1 MRVTSIGHAG
11 LHIQTDAGTILCD
24 PWFTPAYFCSWYP
37 FPANDGL
44 DLAALG
50 SSEYLYVSHLHR
62 DHFDPEWL
70 ARWMNKDATVL
81 LPDYGV
87 PDLKDALADL
97 GFHRFLQ
104 TRNGE
109 PFEHDGL
116 TMMIVAMTA
125 PNDGP
130 LGDSC
135 LAVDDGTAAVL
146 NQNDGRPTDLEA
158 LVQFGAYD
166 AHFLQ
171 YSGAI
176 WFPLVY
182 DLPDRVKQGLGE
194 RKRINGM
201 ERARRYAE
209 AVGARWIVP
218 NAGPPAFLDDD
229 LFALNDLGQ
238 RGSIFPDQTV
248 FLDYVTSMGTT
259 NALFLTT
266 GSTIEVQRD
275 VDEPKVTHRDD
286 GPGSPDGVQR
296 SPVDPYVEK
305 AAYLREYAERT
316 RPERERRKAGW
327 ANGTAPLLP
336 QLQEWWEPLMQ
347 LMPTLCGRLGDRVL
361 LETEREAVI
370 IDFIDQRVVAYAGQ
384 EHRYR
389 ITVEDRL
396 VRMCVEQRL
405 PDWVNELFLSCRFRA
420 SRTGPYNEHVYTW
433 FKSLSPEHARYVE
446 DWLTSDRESQEM
458 WRFGDHL
465 VQRYCPHLGADL
477 ARFGEVDGGTLTC
490 QLHGWQFDLESGQCL
505 TSDDAVLR
513 SKRIAHRDPED
524 VGARVGRWRE

>member
-11 LHIQTDAGTILCD
+11 LHIQTQAGNIVCD
-24 PWFTPAYFCSWYP
+24 PWFNPAYFCSWYP

-44 DLAALG
+44 DMELLG
-50 SSEYLYVSHLHR
+50 SSEYLYVSHLHH

-70 ARWMNKDATVL
+70 TRWMNKDATVL

-87 PDLKDALADL
+87 TDLRDALTSL

-104 TRNGE
+104 TSNAE

-182 DLPDRVKQGLGE
+182 DLPDAVKEGLGE
-194 RKRINGM
+194 RKRTNGM
-201 ERARRYAE
+201 ERARRFAE
-209 AVGARWIVP
+209 AVAARWVVP
-218 NAGPPAFLDDD
+218 NSGPPAFLDDD
-229 LFALNDLGQ
+229 LFAFNDFGQ
-238 RGSIFPDQTV
+238 KGSIFPDQPV
-248 FLDYVTSMGTT
+248 FLDYVRSMGMT
-259 NALFLTT
+259 NAVFMST
-266 GSTIEVQRD
+266 GSTIELDRTSASAPITHLD
-275 VDEPKVTHRDD
+275 DEPLQPFLDKRHYLHDYAART
-286 GPGSPDGVQR
+286 
-296 SPVDPYVEK
+296 K
-305 AAYLREYAERT
+305 ADREE
-316 RPERERRKAGW
+316 RKAQWSTGEES
-327 ANGTAPLLP
+327 LLP
-336 QLQEWWEPLMQ
+336 TLKEWWEPLMQ
-347 LMPTLCGRLGDRVL
+347 QMPTLCGRLGDRIL
-361 LETEREAVI
+361 LETERERIVV
-370 IDFIDQRVVAYAGQ
+370 DFIEQQVVEYDGQ
-384 EHRYR
+384 ECRYTLR
-389 ITVEDRL
+389 AEDRL
-396 VRMCVEQRL
+396 IRTCTEQRL
-405 PDWVNELFLSCRFRA
+405 ADWVNELFLSCRFQATRK
-420 SRTGPYNEHVYTW
+420 GPYNEHVYTW
-433 FKSLSPEHARYVE
+433 FKSLSPEHATYIE
-446 DWLTSDRESQEM
+446 NWLSSDRESQEM

-477 ARFGEVDGGTLTC
+477 ARFGEVCDGVLTC
-490 QLHGWQFDLESGQCL
+490 SLHGWQYDVETGRCL
-505 TSDDAVLR
+505 TSDDAFLR
-513 SKRIAHRDPED
+513 SKPIVHRDATD
-524 VGARVGRWRE
+524 S